1 VNGGGGVGEDT
12 PFIRITNR
20 EIWDSLQHV
29 EDTVRSMDQRMNA
42 ILNENVE
49 IKARVRA
56 LELKTYTLLA
66 GVSTALIGGVAM
78 LVKGAFG

>member
-1 VNGGGGVGEDT
+1 MSDGGNGEA
-12 PFIRITNR
+12 FIRITNR
-20 EIWDSLQHV
+20 EIWDALNSV

-49 IKARVRA
+49 IKTRVRA

-66 GVSTALIGGVAM
+66 GVSTAMLGGVA
-78 LVKGAFG
+78 LLLDRVFK

>member
-1 VNGGGGVGEDT
+1 MPEDT

-20 EIWDSLQHV
+20 EIWDSLQNV
-29 EDTVRSMDQRMNA
+29 EDTVKSMDQRMNA

-49 IKARVRA
+49 IKTRVRA

-66 GVSTALIGGVAM
+66 GISTALVGGVAL